1 MALLFAGYVLMQIPS
16 NIFLANLRPSLY
28 IPSVMVIW
36 GMLSALVGV
45 VHNAAGLYALR
56 FLLGFVEAAFYR
68 KLPTPSC
75 ATLLT

>member
-1 MALLFAGYVLMQIPS
+1 
-16 NIFLANLRPSLY
+16 
-28 IPSVMVIW
+28 MVIW